1 MSGTATGLMAAS
13 FSEDFMGSSAEA
25 AGRLP
30 DELELPVITLRDS
43 VLYPR
48 AVTPLYVNRDRAMR
62 AIAAASALGFAL
74 VIAQKTDRTE
84 EPKPSELFSVGT
96 IAMLGR
102 NGLDINDPTD
112 KYTLKALPGSF
123 SGLHLLAIMYTAFR
137 QIDPT
142 METGADF
149 GAEYQAA
156 LEMQKT

>member
-1 MSGTATGLMAAS
+1 MAVEART
-13 FSEDFMGSSAEA
+13 DFAHERLKCSSVGGFRPDVMYISSALQTFKQL
-25 AGRLP
+25 GP
-30 DELELPVITLRDS
+30 QQC
-43 VLYPR
+43 
-48 AVTPLYVNRDRAMR
+48 R
-62 AIAAASALGFAL
+62 AIAL
-74 VIAQKTDRTE
+74 E
-84 EPKPSELFSVGT
+84 

-142 METGADF
+142 MDTGADF